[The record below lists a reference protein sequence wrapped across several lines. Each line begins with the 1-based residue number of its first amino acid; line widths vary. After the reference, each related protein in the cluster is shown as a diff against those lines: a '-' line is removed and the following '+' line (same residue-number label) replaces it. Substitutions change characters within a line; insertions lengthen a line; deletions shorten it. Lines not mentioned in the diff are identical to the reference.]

1 MTYNI
6 PVNLF
11 KQMSNTMR
19 QIRNIGL
26 LFLVLNIIV
35 LSQQERDTQNFLS
48 NKSLMNTKSLQE
60 YYQNVFKTSQPAEQ
74 TGVAPAFD
82 VNKEE
87 ILAKMKEAIPLQG
100 PVEPENYSV
109 GPGDLFSIDI
119 WTNVPMN
126 FVVPVTPEGSLIIP
140 SVGSIEVKNL
150 TLAQL
155 KKKVKQELR
164 KDFIKGDITV
174 TLLSPRIFIVNVS
187 GVVNNPGMYYASA
200 TQRVDAAVYQANL
213 TSKLQQTSIDKFN
226 PQEQRDLLNR
236 SDVITY
242 FGNYKLTEEPLKIS
256 LRNIKIIRNNNEDT
270 LTVDLIRYY
279 ATGNTKYNPFLQDGD
294 RIIVPNLNL
303 RGNSITISGAVRLE
317 GTYEFLKGDSLS
329 SVFEIAQG
337 PQALADLEHI
347 DLYRMNPENGQV
359 KHLVVNFKNIKNGKE
374 SDIELMPN
382 DRIVVREIYPRP
394 LPLSVKIK
402 GAVKKPGLYPILKN
416 KTTLSEVINKAGG
429 FLPEAS
435 LAEAKIIRTR
445 GVLDAALENPDYE
458 RLVQMRL
465 SDMDK
470 EQREYFNF
478 EAAIKRKTV
487 SVNFKKLFMD
497 NDKTQ
502 DIFLEDG
509 DIILIPA
516 KSNTVFVYGQVAQP
530 GYLNYKPEADYEY
543 YLEEAGGTTE
553 MADECEIRVIKAGTN
568 LWLDPDDT
576 ELEPGDAIWVPRVKE
591 RDFAYYFDWFS
602 KVISVAGG
610 VATIYLLLQK

>member
-1 MTYNI
+1 MKKI
-6 PVNLF
+6 
-11 KQMSNTMR
+11 K
-19 QIRNIGL
+19 IIGL
-26 LFLVLNIIV
+26 IV
-35 LSQQERDTQNFLS
+35 LIFNVLMFSQQERDTQNFLS
-48 NKSLMNTKSLQE
+48 NKSLLNTKSLQE

-100 PVEPENYSV
+100 PVDAEQYFV
-109 GPGDLFSIDI
+109 GPGDIFSIDVWSNI
-119 WTNVPMN
+119 PMN
-126 FVVPVTPEGSLIIP
+126 FVVPVTPEGTLLIP
-140 SVGSIEVKNL
+140 SVGKIDVKNL
-150 TLAQL
+150 TLSGL
-155 KKKVKQELR
+155 KEKVKTELR

-213 TSKLQQTSIDKFN
+213 TSKLQQSSIDKFN

-242 FGNYKLTEEPLKIS
+242 FGSDKLIQEPLKIS
-256 LRNIKIIRNNNEDT
+256 LRNIKVVRNTGNDT
-270 LTVDLIRYY
+270 VNVDLIRYY
-279 ATGNTKYNPFLQDGD
+279 ATGNTRFNPFLQDGD

-317 GTYEFLKGDSLS
+317 GTYEYLKGDSLS

-337 PQALADLEHI
+337 PQALADLENV
-347 DLYRMNPENGQV
+347 DLYRMNPKTGEV
-359 KHLVVNFKNIKNGKE
+359 SHLIINFKKIKNGKE
-374 SDIELMPN
+374 QDIALQPN

-394 LPLSVKIK
+394 LPLSVTIK
-402 GAVKKPGLYPILKN
+402 GAVKRPGLYPILKN
-416 KTTLSEVINKAGG
+416 KTTLSQIINDAGG
-429 FLPEAS
+429 FLSEAS
-435 LAEAKIIRTR
+435 LAEAKVIRTQ
-445 GVLDAALENPDYE
+445 GVLDAAFENPDYE
-458 RLVQMRL
+458 RLVKMRL

-470 EQREYFNF
+470 EQREYYNF

-487 SVNFKKLFMD
+487 SVNFKKLFV
-497 NDKTQ
+497 DKDKAQ

-543 YLEEAGGTTE
+543 YLAEAGGTTD

-591 RDFAYYFDWFS
+591 RDFNYYFDWFS
-602 KVISVAGG
+602 KVVAVAGG
-610 VATIYLLLQK
+610 VATIYLLIQK